1 VLDFAK
7 SIKALGLYYWITLAL
22 IVADVVLFQATEKA
36 EIMIKNM
43 AKMFAN
49 RSAEIGA
56 VNLVVLSVT
65 EVVEDDH
72 ARFKGLNVIVDDVSN
87 GQGLPR

>member
-1 VLDFAK
+1 VLDFAAG
-7 SIKALGLYYWITLAL
+7 IKALGFYCWITLAL
-22 IVADVVLFQATEKA
+22 IVADVVLFQTTEKA
-36 EIMIKNM
+36 EVMIKNM

-56 VNLVVLSVT
+56 VKLVVLSIT
-65 EVVEDDH
+65 EVVEDDL
-72 ARFKGLNVIVDDVSN
+72 ARFERLNVMVDDVSN